1 MKFFRRSLDAISG
14 WWRAW
19 SAARRGS
26 GQGSLSP
33 PMNSMPSTS
42 TAVMAEPTWYEVVW
56 ADEIDQAHLDWAD
69 ELLDRQGVT
78 LP

>member
-1 MKFFRRSLDAISG
+1 
-14 WWRAW
+14 
-19 SAARRGS
+19 
-26 GQGSLSP
+26 
-33 PMNSMPSTS
+33 MNSMPSTS